1 MPRLG
6 GARQIWGW
14 EAKRGVVKTA
24 ARGDRG
30 AGRAARFMRDHAG
43 GRRRRHLRARADAA
57 HAARSRRLGEYLG
70 EFGARHADVAE
81 VRTGQAG
88 CGAQVQRQA
97 AGARYLAGRGGATW
111 RVGMAP
117 RGGTHGMVPRA
128 IGSERGVSAAPPTV
142 PLTQAG
148 IEYAL
153 AHGVIDADP
162 SSVAHFLRTTKG
174 LSKKRIGDYLGERSD
189 VAGQVHALLERP
201 NALYIRTD
209 CDCTQSAGA
218 HCVRCALRLQLDAVC

>member
-1 MPRLG
+1 
-6 GARQIWGW
+6 
-14 EAKRGVVKTA
+14 
-24 ARGDRG
+24 
-30 AGRAARFMRDHAG
+30 
-43 GRRRRHLRARADAA
+43 
-57 HAARSRRLGEYLG
+57 
-70 EFGARHADVAE
+70 
-81 VRTGQAG
+81 
-88 CGAQVQRQA
+88 
-97 AGARYLAGRGGATW
+97 
-111 RVGMAP
+111 
-117 RGGTHGMVPRA
+117 MVPRA

-218 HCVRCALRLQLDAVC
+218 HRVRCALRLQLDAVRRCCARVPHALPPTRRGPEDRSDHVHIRAPVIAPIIDTYSMQSLMPCIVRCACAPIDASARPCLGQTSSSIPYLLTYLLTY